1 MKTLWKEWRQQRGLV
16 VCGAC
21 AGIIWPLIEMASNYA
36 TRKVWKTDLGSGIVA
51 GGGAAFAVFLAM
63 ATGHAD
69 LRRGIDTFWQTR
81 PVRIGRIFLV
91 KLVVAMGLLAGTF
104 ALVMVPEILTAIRG
118 TNEGPYLAW
127 TVFWTTWPM
136 AVLLFGAG
144 LFFVALIRD
153 MAKAAFVTVWFGLLV
168 YFLPLFFNGLR
179 PLNAIESIFKYYQA
193 EWSLKES
200 IAAIRTA
207 WSLEG
212 LSLTQRIQWILSGHH
227 LHIHSDFLALV
238 GISFGGALAFTLL
251 AVQAVKRNWRWQP
264 GQKTIVW
271 TLGASAALIF
281 AITLFQVRSDLQ
293 PATHKDGQTLVNPMP
308 LDWVEPPLPQA
319 VKDRGNRLFR
329 GSTSGRIEH
338 GAYLYVLSLAYEA
351 DHKLS
356 YKEWERPVYRHLVL
370 DTYRFPS
377 NQNASRLCCGGLV
390 IGSMTEMERQGIGWP
405 IRGSYVWGHHLYVAS
420 LSKVGQSKTCVAT
433 LDISN
438 PEQPRLVGTIDIPG
452 VGYYGSSFIGRGD
465 QAYILGSDQWTV
477 LSLRQPDQPVVAAQW
492 TSTSA
497 RGDLPP
503 QLPRHLRELP
513 SPHLPYGLDSLVA
526 GDRLLC
532 TDGSALVMV
541 DLSEPNDPVLVY
553 HEDLRAIDPGG
564 YAQISALAMDK
575 DYLYLSTQQGLI
587 VRRLIRHADGHWSSE
602 RIGYRAATPLERL
615 SGRNVSGIMLCE
627 SHLIESDG
635 NFGLLVYDVSD
646 PTRPRR
652 VMHSDLYSDG
662 IGIWNGLLYS
672 VGYAGQIN
680 LFDLPV
686 RAQAH

>member
-1 MKTLWKEWRQQRGLV
+1 MKTLWKEWRQQRSLV
-16 VCGAC
+16 VFGAC
-21 AGIIWPLIEMASNYA
+21 AGILWPLIEMAGNYA
-36 TRKVWKTDLGSGIVA
+36 TRRVWKTDLGSGIVA

-63 ATGHAD
+63 ATGYAD

-81 PVRIGRIFLV
+81 PVRIRRIFLV

-104 ALVMVPEILTAIRG
+104 ALVMAPEILTAIRG
-118 TNEGPYLAW
+118 PNEGPYLAW
-127 TVFWTTWPM
+127 TVFWTTWPI

-179 PLNAIESIFKYYQA
+179 PLNAIESIFKYYQT

-212 LSLTQRIQWILSGHH
+212 LSLTQRIQWLLSGRH
-227 LHIHSDFLALV
+227 LRIHPDSLMLV
-238 GISFGGALAFTLL
+238 GISCGGAAAFTLL

-281 AITLFQVRSDLQ
+281 AIALFQVRSDLQ
-293 PATHKDGQTLVNPMP
+293 PATIKDGRALVNPMP
-308 LDWVEPPLPQA
+308 MDWVEPSLPQA

-329 GSTSGRIEH
+329 SGYSGRIEH

-351 DHKLS
+351 DHPLN
-356 YKEWERPVYRHLVL
+356 YKEWDRPVYRHLVL
-370 DTYRFPS
+370 HAYRFPFGPNS
-377 NQNASRLCCGGLV
+377 SPLCCGGLV
-390 IGSMTEMERQGIGWP
+390 VGSMAEMERQGIGWP
-405 IRGSYVWGHHLYVAS
+405 VRGSYIGGHYLYVAS
-420 LSKVGQSKTCVAT
+420 LSAVGGSETCVAT

-438 PEQPRLVGTIDIPG
+438 PEQPRLIGTIEVPG
-452 VGYYGSSFIGRGD
+452 VGYYGSCFVGRGD
-465 QAYILGSDQWTV
+465 RAYILGSNQWTV
-477 LSLRQPDQPVVAAQW
+477 LSLAQPDQPVVAAQW
-492 TSTSA
+492 GSTSG
-497 RGDLPP
+497 RGGLPP
-503 QLPRHLRELP
+503 QLPRHLSELP
-513 SPHLPYGLDSLVA
+513 SLHLPYGFDSLVA

-532 TDGSALVMV
+532 TDGSVLAMV
-541 DLSEPNDPVLVY
+541 DLSEPDDPVLVY
-553 HEDLRAIDPGG
+553 YEHLRGTDPGG
-564 YAQISALAMDK
+564 DAQITAVAMDK
-575 DYLYLSTQQGLI
+575 DYLYLSTQQGLT

-602 RIGYRAATPLERL
+602 KTGYRAATPLERL
-615 SGRNVSGIMLCE
+615 SGRTVSEIMLR
-627 SHLIESDG
+627 SDHLIESDG
-635 NFGLLVYDVSD
+635 GFGLLVYDVSD
-646 PTRPRR
+646 PARPRR
-652 VMHSDLYSDG
+652 VMHSDLSSDG

-672 VGYAGQIN
+672 PGYAQIT
-680 LFDLPV
+680 LFDPPV